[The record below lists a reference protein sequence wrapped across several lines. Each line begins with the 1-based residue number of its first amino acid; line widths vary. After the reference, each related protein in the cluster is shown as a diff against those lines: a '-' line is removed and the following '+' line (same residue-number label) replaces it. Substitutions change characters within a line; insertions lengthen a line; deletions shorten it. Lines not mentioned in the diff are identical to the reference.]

1 MPKFIA
7 RSLVLITMVALPSIA
22 QAQTGV
28 RVTAIGGLE
37 RTDSGPGAGAEDG
50 LYYGAQVGKDWDFGG
65 VMLGLEAEVGKSTAE
80 GTYLLDP
87 ARQGLFATGAVR
99 LAIPVTGST
108 RVFARG
114 GVAHHRIDYATRTD
128 FSGTGYTLGGGVEQD
143 LGSRLFVRGE
153 YRYSDYGSQ
162 VRGQHFVG
170 GVGLRF

>member
-1 MPKFIA
+1 MPKLIA
-7 RSLVLITMVALPSIA
+7 RSLVLIAMVALPNMAHA
-22 QAQTGV
+22 QSGV

-50 LYYGAQVGKDWDFGG
+50 FYYGAQVGKDWAVGG
-65 VMLGLEAEVGKSTAE
+65 VLLGLEGEVGGSTAE

-87 ARQGLFATGAVR
+87 ARQGLFANAAVR

-128 FSGTGYTLGGGVEQD
+128 FSGTGYTLGGGIEQD
-143 LGSRLFVRGE
+143 LGSQVFVRGE

-170 GVGLRF
+170 GIGLKF